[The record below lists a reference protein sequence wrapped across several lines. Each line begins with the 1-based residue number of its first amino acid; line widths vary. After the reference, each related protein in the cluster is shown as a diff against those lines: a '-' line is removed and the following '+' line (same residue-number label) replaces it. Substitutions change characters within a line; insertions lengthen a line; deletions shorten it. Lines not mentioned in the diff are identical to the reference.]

1 MNITKGSGCVMTQ
14 GNDLE
19 LSIRGIE
26 SHKCNGKAPTG
37 TTDQGFAIC
46 QSNCTRVCKDP
57 PKASKL
63 QNGDNGMYKN
73 TNKNEYIPGDT
84 IE

>member
-1 MNITKGSGCVMTQ
+1 MTQ
-14 GNDLE
+14 GSDLE
-19 LSIRGIE
+19 LSIWGIE
-26 SHKCNGKAPTG
+26 SHKCNAKAPTG
-37 TTDQGFAIC
+37 TTDQGYAIC

-57 PKASKL
+57 PKASIL
-63 QNGDNGMYKN
+63 QNGDKGMFKN

>member
-1 MNITKGSGCVMTQ
+1 MTQ

-19 LSIRGIE
+19 LSIWGME

-37 TTDQGFAIC
+37 ITDQGYAVC
-46 QSNCTRVCKDP
+46 QSNCTRICKDP

-63 QNGDNGMYKN
+63 QNGDNGMHKN
-73 TNKNEYIPGDT
+73 ETNKNEYIPGDT